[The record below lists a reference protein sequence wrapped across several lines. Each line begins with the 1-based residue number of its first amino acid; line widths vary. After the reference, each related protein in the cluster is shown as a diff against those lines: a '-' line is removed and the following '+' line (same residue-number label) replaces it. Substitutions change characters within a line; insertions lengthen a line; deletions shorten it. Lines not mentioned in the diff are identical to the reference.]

1 MTDNQK
7 EIINNLNKT
16 LEVNQ
21 EKLNDLMDKF
31 SKELDREKAILLD
44 KEIDELIQE
53 MYLVMHKIK
62 MIYIEAGVDYV

>member
-1 MTDNQK
+1 MADNQK

-31 SKELDREKAILLD
+31 SKELDRGKAIILD

>member
-31 SKELDREKAILLD
+31 SKELDREKAILIG

-53 MYLVMHKIK
+53 MCLVMHKIK